1 MQLMRPRMRRTKLQ
15 RSGEVCKRESKAD
28 DCDDPGKKD
37 SRTHPMTFMRARVR
51 QSAPKIKQYQ
61 PNGRK
66 SFVRK

>member
-1 MQLMRPRMRRTKLQ
+1 MQCMRARMRGAELQRPRQVR
-15 RSGEVCKRESKAD
+15 KRESKANN
-28 DCDDPGKKD
+28 CYDPGEKD
-37 SRTHPMTFMRARVR
+37 PRTHPMTFMSARVR